1 MTGMLGLFGS
11 AAWQVLLWGVVF
23 GAGLPAIFATG
34 IRLLAAGEGGA
45 AEDDAAPPRPAARV
59 AGIVLMAVVVLAVL
73 LALAFI
79 VGSGLGLSI
88 SFEHGFPTFQGRG

>member
-1 MTGMLGLFGS
+1 MSAMFGLFGT

-23 GAGLPAIFATG
+23 GAGLPAIFAVG

-45 AEDDAAPPRPAARV
+45 AEDDAAPARPAARV
-59 AGIVLMAVVVLAVL
+59 GGVALMVLCVLVVL

-79 VGSGLGLSI
+79 VGSGLGLSL
-88 SFEHGFPTFQGRG
+88 TFQNGLPAFKGH